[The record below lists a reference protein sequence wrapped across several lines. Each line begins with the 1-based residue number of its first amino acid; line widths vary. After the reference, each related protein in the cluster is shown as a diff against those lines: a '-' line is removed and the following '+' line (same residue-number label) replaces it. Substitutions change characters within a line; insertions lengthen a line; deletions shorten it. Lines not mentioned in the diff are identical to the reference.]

1 MDIWIAGY
9 NVIII
14 EKEIANG
21 QESEEK
27 EEDIET
33 DLSSGLL
40 FSTSHSH
47 QKYQDESEKEMD
59 GSVHHRLWCTESPC
73 IEMIDRHQYGDYHHD
88 RLEHVMKPSFNSQY
102 RKGGNRAIPASYPFG
117 INR

>member
-1 MDIWIAGY
+1 MDIWVAGY

-14 EKEIANG
+14 EKEIAYG

-40 FSTSHSH
+40 FSACHSH
-47 QKYQDESEKEMD
+47 
-59 GSVHHRLWCTESPC
+59 
-73 IEMIDRHQYGDYHHD
+73 
-88 RLEHVMKPSFNSQY
+88 
-102 RKGGNRAIPASYPFG
+102 
-117 INR
+117 